1 MFRRGRGFYKTKHC
15 CPSVDSLRK
24 IDESKMNF
32 CYAKKLSIFIATAL
46 FQKVFLN
53 EPLYKNQLMT
63 DWLTHFDEQSSSVSN
78 MLIVFAWQ
86 PPQII

>member
-1 MFRRGRGFYKTKHC
+1 
-15 CPSVDSLRK
+15 
-24 IDESKMNF
+24 MNF
-32 CYAKKLSIFIATAL
+32 SYAEKLSIFIATAL
-46 FQKVFLN
+46 FQKVF
-53 EPLYKNQLMT
+53 EPLCKNQLMT